1 MSKKIIIKKPKK
13 NKIGL
18 IPFNN
23 CLLSNN
29 MIELKMTNIFLKK
42 NKYFVTFDKKQ
53 NIDQEKQIINYMD
66 ENYNLKI
73 NDKDIYYFG
82 LRGNVMIYTIMIKNK
97 KDLCDGILNDYSQH
111 DKYSWKTF
119 FNINFENNSHN
130 KEELEKNIFNSLYY
144 LISEKKKQKI
154 TFEEIIFHV
163 LNTYKK
169 N

>member
-1 MSKKIIIKKPKK
+1 MGMSKKIIIKKPKK

-29 MIELKMTNIFLKK
+29 MIELKMTNIFIKE

-97 KDLCDGILNDYSQH
+97 KDLCDGILNDCSQH
-111 DKYSWKTF
+111 DKYSWK
-119 FNINFENNSHN
+119 
-130 KEELEKNIFNSLYY
+130 
-144 LISEKKKQKI
+144 
-154 TFEEIIFHV
+154 
-163 LNTYKK
+163 
-169 N
+169 